1 MNCNAIAIIP
11 CKMDSKRL
19 RNKNLSVVGNKTLL
33 EWSILYAQ
41 QSKYVSKIV
50 VSTES
55 DKVKS
60 IINNYPG
67 VHIHDRPLYLLGDA
81 DTVDVYVNVMNS
93 FDESGITH
101 FNEVSITHVVGLQPD
116 NPDRT
121 KSLDE
126 ILKYFIDKKYDDLV
140 TVGTDGTRNGSVR
153 VVKSEFVL
161 KDNVSRRVGTI
172 LDDCTNIHTKNDL
185 KIVDKRMNPYGR
197 II

>member
-1 MNCNAIAIIP
+1 MA
-11 CKMDSKRL
+11 KGL
-19 RNKNLSVVGNKTLL
+19 
-33 EWSILYAQ
+33 
-41 QSKYVSKIV
+41 
-50 VSTES
+50 
-55 DKVKS
+55 
-60 IINNYPG
+60 
-67 VHIHDRPLYLLGDA
+67 
-81 DTVDVYVNVMNS
+81 NS

>member
-1 MNCNAIAIIP
+1 MNCKSIAIIP

-19 RNKNLSVVGNKTLL
+19 RNKNLSVIGGKTLL

-55 DKVKS
+55 DEVKL
-60 IINNYPG
+60 ITKNYPG
-67 VHIHDRPLYLLGDA
+67 VHIHARPLYLLGDA
-81 DTVDVYVNVMNS
+81 DTVDVYVDVMKS
-93 FDESGITH
+93 
-101 FNEVSITHVVGLQPD
+101 FNEKGITHVVGLQPD

-126 ILKYFIDKKYDDLV
+126 ILEYFITKKYDDLV

-153 VVKSEFVL
+153 VVKFEFVL
-161 KDNVSRRVGTI
+161 QDNVSRRVGTI
-172 LDDCTNIHTKNDL
+172 LDDCTNIHTKEDL
-185 KIVDKRMNPYGR
+185 KIADSR
-197 II
+197 IN

>member
-1 MNCNAIAIIP
+1 MPCEKYDDIPIIN
-11 CKMDSKRL
+11 S
-19 RNKNLSVVGNKTLL
+19 
-33 EWSILYAQ
+33 
-41 QSKYVSKIV
+41 
-50 VSTES
+50 ES

-81 DTVDVYVNVMNS
+81 DTVDVYVNVMKS